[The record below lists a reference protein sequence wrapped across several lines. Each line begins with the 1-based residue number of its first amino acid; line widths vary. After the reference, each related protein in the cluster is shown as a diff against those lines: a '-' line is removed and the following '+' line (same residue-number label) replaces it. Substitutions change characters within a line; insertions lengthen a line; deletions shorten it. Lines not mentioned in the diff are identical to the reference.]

1 MTENLTDLMYNIIEH
16 MEKERKILLFVS
28 LTALILVPIG
38 LLFNI
43 ISFLLIFKNYRLVF
57 IIARLFNLDGQ
68 SFRLGLVII
77 NLLITG
83 ILIFIGVRNIQFVQR
98 WDKKLKEITKF
109 EKETYDELFKE
120 SEIADI

>member
-1 MTENLTDLMYNIIEH
+1 

-38 LLFNI
+38 LIFNI

-57 IIARLFNLDGQ
+57 IIARLLNLDGQ

-77 NLLITG
+77 NMLITAV
-83 ILIFIGVRNIQFVQR
+83 LVFIGVKNIQFVHR
-98 WDKKLKEITKF
+98 WDKKLKEITDF
-109 EKETYDELFKE
+109 EKQTYDELFKE
-120 SEIADI
+120 REETDI

>member
-1 MTENLTDLMYNIIEH
+1 MAENLTDLMYKIVEH

-38 LLFNI
+38 LIFNI

-57 IIARLFNLDGQ
+57 IIARLLNLDGQ

-77 NLLITG
+77 NMLITSA
-83 ILIFIGVRNIQFVQR
+83 LVFIGIKNIQFVRR
-98 WDKKLKEITKF
+98 WDKRLKEIANF
-109 EKETYDELFKE
+109 EKQTYDELFKE
-120 SEIADI
+120 REETDI

>member
-1 MTENLTDLMYNIIEH
+1 MAENLTDLMYNIIEH

-68 SFRLGLVII
+68 SFRLGLVIV
-77 NLLITG
+77 NFLITG

>member
-1 MTENLTDLMYNIIEH
+1 MAENLTDLMYNIIEH

-28 LTALILVPIG
+28 LTALIIVPIG

-68 SFRLGLVII
+68 SFRLGLVIV

-83 ILIFIGVRNIQFVQR
+83 ILIFIGVRNIQFVHR
-98 WDKKLKEITKF
+98 WDKKLKEISRF

-120 SEIADI
+120 SEVADS

>member
-68 SFRLGLVII
+68 SFRLGLVIV

>member
-1 MTENLTDLMYNIIEH
+1 MAENLTDLMYNIIEH
-16 MEKERKILLFVS
+16 MEKERKIILFVS

-43 ISFLLIFKNYRLVF
+43 VSFLLIFKNYRLVF

-77 NLLITG
+77 NSLITAA
-83 ILIFIGVRNIQFVQR
+83 LIFIGIRNIQFVHR
-98 WDKKLKEITKF
+98 WDKKLKDIANF
-109 EKETYDELFKE
+109 EKQTYKELFNE
-120 SEIADI
+120 SEITDR